1 MTMRNDAFA
10 SPLTVWVGP
19 TRYVFGPGRDIVVG
33 YGGRWDIPM
42 YPPGNAPPAA
52 APTHPELV
60 LRFAGTRWVAI
71 DNSRNGFFVN
81 GARVSTVDI
90 RDGQAI
96 TIGDPHRGPRLVF
109 QIGAPAGPPGP
120 PPPGPPRQP
129 PAPPPPPPPVA
140 RPPDEHEP
148 TLRTTRRI
156 PIPAPRPPSVQGPR
170 LAPPPIAP
178 PPPPPPL
185 TEPAAA
191 LPPPPPPAAV
201 EDQQPKGRGLI
212 ERMTDATRKLRAQR
226 APVPTGEPGPGE
238 PVLTHRLPL
247 KAGARTVGLTA
258 YQLGLTVDEREVLTD
273 VSFTA
278 RPGTLTAVTG
288 PSAARNSVLLGLL
301 AGTRD
306 LDSGR
311 ITVDGHDIHAEP
323 QAMRARIGIVPRD
336 DRLHPQLTV
345 QRALGYAAEL
355 RLPADASREHRQ
367 RVVDQVL
374 EELELTPFRS
384 TRISKLAP
392 EFRRCAAM
400 AVELLTRPTLLLVDE
415 PGAGLDAAQESHVMA
430 VLRRQ
435 ADIGCVVV
443 ASVTSS
449 TSLAHLNIC
458 DQVVVLTSRGTVA
471 FAGAPLE
478 IGPAMA
484 TTDWSEVLAQVSADP
499 DGAHRAFRARQ
510 PAPDPPEVA
519 EPWPTPAEP
528 GLKGQFWLVAG
539 RQARLFFADRLYL
552 LFLAALPFALAGLTL
567 LIPGDSGLSQPGS
580 TSRNPHEAVEIL
592 AALNIAA
599 VIIGIALTIR
609 DLVGERRIFRREQ
622 AVGLS
627 PTAYL
632 TAKIVFFSVAAA
644 ALTAIAFTI
653 VVGVKGRPVHGAV
666 LLYDGTVELY
676 VSVAVTAIVSAI
688 IGLAVS
694 TMGRSLRGV
703 VGLAVPVILASLLFA
718 GGLITLVGTWGYD
731 QISWFIPAQ
740 WGFAASAAT
749 VDLRRVDALAANAQM
764 WTHYV
769 GWWMFDMMML
779 VLLGAVWAGV
789 ARYRLRR
796 HSSAA
801 TNMPSR

>member
-1 MTMRNDAFA
+1 MTMRNDPFA

-33 YGGRWDIPM
+33 YGTRWDIPL
-42 YPPGNAPPAA
+42 YLPGNAPPAA

-96 TIGDPHRGPRLVF
+96 TIGDPQRGPRLVF
-109 QIGAPAGPPGP
+109 RIGAPAGPPGP
-120 PPPGPPRQP
+120 PPPGPPRRP
-129 PAPPPPPPPVA
+129 PAPPPPAPVA
-140 RPPDEHEP
+140 PPPDEHEP

-156 PIPAPRPPSVQGPR
+156 AIPAPRPPSVQRPSQP
-170 LAPPPIAP
+170 PPPIAAP
-178 PPPPPPL
+178 PPPAPL
-185 TEPAAA
+185 TESAAA
-191 LPPPPPPAAV
+191 PPPPAAV

-212 ERMTDATRKLRAQR
+212 ERMTDATRKLRAPR
-226 APVPTGEPGPGE
+226 APLPTPLPTEE

-247 KAGARTVGLTA
+247 KAGARTVGLAA
-258 YQLGLTVDEREVLTD
+258 YQLALTVDEHELLTD

-323 QAMRARIGIVPRD
+323 QAMRARIGIVPRG

-355 RLPADASREHRQ
+355 RLPADASPEDRQ

-400 AVELLTRPTLLLVDE
+400 AIELLARPTLLLVDE

-449 TSLAHLNIC
+449 TSLAHLNMC

-471 FAGAPLE
+471 FAGAPVE

-484 TTDWSEVLAQVSADP
+484 TTDWSEVLAQVSGDP

-510 PAPDPPEVA
+510 QAPDPPEVA

-528 GLKGQFWLVAG
+528 ALKRQIWLVAG
-539 RQARLFFADRLYL
+539 RQARLFFADRRYL

-567 LIPGDSGLSQPGS
+567 LIPGHSGLSQPGS
-580 TSRNPHEAVEIL
+580 NGRNPHEAVEIL

-632 TAKIVFFSVAAA
+632 TAKIAFFSVAAA
-644 ALTAIAFTI
+644 ALTAITFTI
-653 VVGVKGRPVHGAV
+653 VVSVKGRPVHGAV
-666 LLYDGTVELY
+666 LLYDATVELY

-694 TMGRSLRGV
+694 TMGTSLRGV

-731 QISWFIPAQ
+731 QISWFIPSQ

-769 GWWMFDMMML
+769 GWWMFDMVML
-779 VLLGAVWAGV
+779 VLLGAVWAGI

-796 HSSAA
+796 HRTRA
-801 TNMPSR
+801 TNVPSR

>member
-1 MTMRNDAFA
+1 MTMRNDGFA

-33 YGGRWDIPM
+33 YGTRWDIPL

-81 GARVSTVDI
+81 GARLSTVDI

-96 TIGDPHRGPRLVF
+96 TIGDPQRGPRLVF
-109 QIGAPAGPPGP
+109 RIGAPTGPPGP
-120 PPPGPPRQP
+120 PPPGPPRRP
-129 PAPPPPPPPVA
+129 PVPTPPPPVA
-140 RPPDEHEP
+140 PPPDEHEP

-156 PIPAPRPPSVQGPR
+156 PIPAPPRPPSVQGPSQ
-170 LAPPPIAP
+170 APPPIAP
-178 PPPPPPL
+178 APPAPL

-191 LPPPPPPAAV
+191 APAAV
-201 EDQQPKGRGLI
+201 DDQQPKGRGLI
-212 ERMTDATRKLRAQR
+212 ERMTDATRKLRAPR
-226 APVPTGEPGPGE
+226 APLPTDE

-247 KAGARTVGLTA
+247 KAGARTVGLAA
-258 YQLGLTVDEREVLTD
+258 YQLGLTVDEHELLTD

-306 LDSGR
+306 LGSGR

-323 QAMRARIGIVPRD
+323 EAMRARIGIVPRD

-345 QRALGYAAEL
+345 QKALGYAAEL
-355 RLPADASREHRQ
+355 RLPADASHERRE

-400 AVELLTRPTLLLVDE
+400 AVELLARPTLLLVDE

-449 TSLAHLNIC
+449 TSLAHLNMC

-510 PAPDPPEVA
+510 LAPDPPEVE

-528 GLKGQFWLVAG
+528 GLKRQIRLVAG

-552 LFLAALPFALAGLTL
+552 LFLAALPFVLAALTL

-609 DLVGERRIFRREQ
+609 SLVGERRIFRREQ

-653 VVGVKGRPVHGAV
+653 VVSVKGRPVHGAV
-666 LLYDGTVELY
+666 LLYDATVELY

-703 VGLAVPVILASLLFA
+703 VGLAVPVTLASLLFA

-740 WGFAASAAT
+740 WGFAASAST
-749 VDLRRVDALAANAQM
+749 VDLRRVDALAADAQM

-769 GWWMFDMMML
+769 GWWMFDMVML
-779 VLLGAVWAGV
+779 VLLGAVWAGI

-796 HSSAA
+796 HSNAA
-801 TNMPSR
+801 TTVPSR

>member
-10 SPLTVWVGP
+10 LTVWVGP
-19 TRYVFGPGRDIVVG
+19 MRYIFGPGRDIVVG
-33 YGGRWDIPM
+33 YGTQWDIPL

-52 APTHPELV
+52 ASPQPELV

-71 DNSRNGFFVN
+71 DNSRNGFFAN

-96 TIGDPHRGPRLVF
+96 TIGDPQRGPRLVF
-109 QIGAPAGPPGP
+109 GIRAPAGSPGP
-120 PPPGPPRQP
+120 PPPGPPRRP
-129 PAPPPPPPPVA
+129 PAPTSPGPVA
-140 RPPDEHEP
+140 PPPDEHEP

-156 PIPAPRPPSVQGPR
+156 PIPTPRPPAVQGPSQV
-170 LAPPPIAP
+170 PPPVAP
-178 PPPPPPL
+178 PPPPAPL

-191 LPPPPPPAAV
+191 PPPPAAV

-226 APVPTGEPGPGE
+226 APLPTEE

-247 KAGARTVGLTA
+247 KAGARTVGLAA
-258 YQLGLTVDEREVLTD
+258 YQLGLTVDEHELLTD

-323 QAMRARIGIVPRD
+323 EAMRARIGIVPRD

-392 EFRRCAAM
+392 EFRRCAAI
-400 AVELLTRPTLLLVDE
+400 AIELITRPTLLLIDE

-510 PAPDPPEVA
+510 LAPDRPELA

-528 GLKGQFWLVAG
+528 ALTRQIWLMAG

-552 LFLAALPFALAGLTL
+552 LFLAALPFVLAGLTL

-599 VIIGIALTIR
+599 VIIGVALTIR

-627 PTAYL
+627 TTAYL

-653 VVGVKGRPVHGAV
+653 VVSVEGRPVHGAV
-666 LLYDGTVELY
+666 MLYDATVELY

-740 WGFAASAAT
+740 WGFAASAST

-769 GWWMFDMMML
+769 GWWMFDMVML
-779 VLLGAVWAGV
+779 VLLGAVWAGI
-789 ARYRLRR
+789 AGYRLRR

-801 TNMPSR
+801 TNVPSR